1 MPRGRGY
8 CVEGVCTGCGSY
20 ASGGGFY
27 SSDEESEEESSGGFV
42 GPLRATACE
51 LRDTSPVGSYRLTKL
66 IVVANFVVA
75 LFTGGILFLTEE
87 YAYSTYPS
95 AACIASGGCLPGI
108 LLSMFSHANFV
119 HLLGNMAYLYIIGD
133 NVEITL
139 GRLRYLA
146 VYLASGIAGAYS
158 QALVTLALNPP
169 GAHVPMVGASAAIS
183 GLVGGYLLL
192 YPGSSMCRCV
202 GFSFLYRC
210 FRVRGFSSHTSS
222 PHTTAPSIT

>member
-8 CVEGVCTGCGSY
+8 CVEGVYTGYGSY

-27 SSDEESEEESSGGFV
+27 GSEEESGGGAFEGFV
-42 GPLRATACE
+42 GPLRATVCE
-51 LRDTSPVGSYRLTKL
+51 LRDTSPVGSYWLTKL

-95 AACIASGGCLPGI
+95 AACIASGGYLPGI

-133 NVEITL
+133 NIEITL

-146 VYLASGIAGAYS
+146 VYLASGIAGAF
-158 QALVTLALNPP
+158 P
-169 GAHVPMVGASAAIS
+169 
-183 GLVGGYLLL
+183 
-192 YPGSSMCRCV
+192 R
-202 GFSFLYRC
+202 
-210 FRVRGFSSHTSS
+210 
-222 PHTTAPSIT
+222 